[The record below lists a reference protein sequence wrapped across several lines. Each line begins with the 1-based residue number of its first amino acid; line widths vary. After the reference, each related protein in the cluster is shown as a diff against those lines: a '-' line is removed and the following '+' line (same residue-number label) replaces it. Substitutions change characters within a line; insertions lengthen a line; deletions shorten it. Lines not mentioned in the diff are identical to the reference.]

1 LNKELNIGG
10 IKVFIIMMNES
21 QKRILKLMG
30 LNEEVSINSPSFEG
44 LKIQKPTAQQM
55 DGEFDVR
62 DILQDDRNDMMR
74 KQLFALFDVATIDD
88 LMEIFDDVNPTK
100 ISAVLTKIKNDKTSK
115 EIYNFLKEIKRKMV
129 LELSKS

>member
-1 LNKELNIGG
+1 MI
-10 IKVFIIMMNES
+10 NES

-30 LNEEVSINSPSFEG
+30 LNEQVSFNSPSFEG
-44 LKIQKPTAQQM
+44 LKIEKPTSQQIN
-55 DGEFDVR
+55 GEFDVR

-74 KQLFALFDVATIDD
+74 KQLFALFNVADIEG

-100 ISAVLTKIKNDKTSK
+100 ISSVLTKIKNDKASK

>member
-1 LNKELNIGG
+1 MI
-10 IKVFIIMMNES
+10 NES

-30 LNEEVSINSPSFEG
+30 LNEEISINSPSFEG
-44 LKIQKPTAQQM
+44 LKIEKPTSQQIN
-55 DGEFDVR
+55 GEFDVR

-74 KQLFALFDVATIDD
+74 KQLFSLFDVASVEE

-100 ISAVLTKIKNDKTSK
+100 ISSVLAKIKNDKASK

>member
-1 LNKELNIGG
+1 MI
-10 IKVFIIMMNES
+10 NES

-30 LNEEVSINSPSFEG
+30 LNEQISINSPSFEG
-44 LKIQKPTAQQM
+44 LKIEKPTSQQI

-74 KQLFALFDVATIDD
+74 KQLFALFDVSDVEE

-100 ISAVLTKIKNDKTSK
+100 ISAVLAKIKNDKANK

>member
-1 LNKELNIGG
+1 LKKELNIGG
-10 IKVFIIMMNES
+10 IKVFIDMINES

-30 LNEEVSINSPSFEG
+30 LNEEISINSPSFEG
-44 LKIQKPTAQQM
+44 LKIQKPTAQQL

-74 KQLFALFDVATIDD
+74 KQLFALFDVASIDD

-100 ISAVLTKIKNDKTSK
+100 ISSVLTKIKNDKTSK
-115 EIYNFLKEIKRKMV
+115 ELYNFLKEIKRKMV
-129 LELSKS
+129 LQLSKN